1 VRRLSWLI
9 KLSLVVVVS
18 GLGLAAVTAGIIPH
32 VVQALHA
39 HEQDP
44 ITLPPFSD
52 LAQRSYVYDL
62 AGNTIAFFELENSQP
77 VKVDQVPQ
85 LVIQAVLAVEDSEFY
100 LHKGVNVRSLAR
112 AILADVQTGS
122 SRQGAST
129 ITMQLAKLEYLANF
143 DQDAR
148 YKLIQARYALML
160 EKQLTKDQILERYLN
175 VVYFGANAYG
185 IQAAA
190 EVYFGKQAKDLT
202 MLEGAFLAG
211 LIRAP
216 SSYNP
221 IENPEQSKARF
232 KTVVRRLVDE
242 KMLTEADGLTAYET
256 FELPEIA
263 QRTPELPSARTHF
276 TNEVKDFLLNRSTI
290 LGDTYEARF
299 NALFRGGLS
308 VYTTLDPNIQQMAN
322 DAKNAQLPA
331 NAAGIEAA
339 MTVLDTTSGAV
350 RAMVGGKEFEK
361 DVNEVNL
368 ALRPRQTGSSIKLF
382 ILAAAIQAGAQG
394 NDIIDGTKP
403 CELPNPGNPREP
415 FIIKGGVSKAPATLA
430 EMTWSSINCAYARLS
445 QIVGLNRLVIS
456 TYRMARSPWL
466 IGDKEN
472 DGRVIEAFASY
483 ATGANEMSSLD
494 MAAGGQTIA
503 NRGLHQEPYIIER
516 IESPRGLVYQHQ
528 LVGTQVLDP
537 DVADQTVAILKGVIT
552 RGTARKAMEGGL
564 QGGDRP
570 AAGKT
575 GTQDK
580 NTNAWFVGFTPQLTA
595 AVWVGDPNGY
605 TQMDGIPE
613 FVAAGVPKV
622 QGGTFPARIW
632 KAMMEPAH
640 YGLPIVDWPAPP
652 PPERPAARL
661 YLPGNECLA
670 KGAAV
675 APPVDPAAPVDPN
688 APPVVVGNPVKVDP
702 GTTVSPSN
710 LDPNAP
716 LPTVALN
723 GVLVYECKRGLP
735 VAAPPSTAAPAEA
748 PPTTAPEAPPGT

>member
-1 VRRLSWLI
+1 MRHTDHDRFQGEAATILRGVVRRLSWLI
-9 KLSLVVVVS
+9 KLSLIVVVS
-18 GLGLAAVTAGIIPH
+18 GLGLAAVTAGIIPQ

-39 HEQDP
+39 HNQDP
-44 ITLPPFSD
+44 ISLPPFSA

-62 AGNTIAFFELENSQP
+62 SGNTIAFFELENSQP
-77 VKVDQVPQ
+77 VQVDQVPEP
-85 LVIQAVLAVEDSEFY
+85 VIQAVLAVEDSEFY
-100 LHKGVNVRSLAR
+100 SHKGVNVRSLAR

-143 DQDAR
+143 EQDAR
-148 YKLIQARYALML
+148 YKLIQTRYALML

-242 KMLTEADGLTAYET
+242 KMLTEADGITAYET
-256 FELPEIA
+256 FEIPERA

-299 NALFRGGLS
+299 NALFRGGLA

-322 DAKNAQLPA
+322 DAKNAQLPP

-339 MTVLDTTSGAV
+339 LTVLDTTTGAV

-368 ALRPRQTGSSIKLF
+368 ALSPRQTGSSIKLF
-382 ILAAAIQAGAQG
+382 ILAAAIQAGAQA
-394 NDIIDGTKP
+394 NDVIDGTKP
-403 CELPNPGNPREP
+403 CELPNPGNPKEP
-415 FIIKGGVSKAPATLA
+415 FIIKGGVSKGPATLA
-430 EMTWSSINCAYARLS
+430 EMTWSSINCAFARLS

-483 ATGANEMSSLD
+483 ATGANEMSTLD

-528 LVGTQVLDP
+528 LIGTQVLDP
-537 DVADQTVAILKGVIT
+537 DVADQTVAVLKGVIT
-552 RGTARKAMEGGL
+552 RGTARNAIDYGSLGRRPERLHPDGRHPGVRCRRRP
-564 QGGDRP
+564 QGAGRYLPRQDLESGHGAGSLRQPDRRLASTSTTGAQSGP
-570 AAGKT
+570 A
-575 GTQDK
+575 
-580 NTNAWFVGFTPQLTA
+580 L
-595 AVWVGDPNGY
+595 
-605 TQMDGIPE
+605 
-613 FVAAGVPKV
+613 
-622 QGGTFPARIW
+622 PARQR
-632 KAMMEPAH
+632 MS
-640 YGLPIVDWPAPP
+640 
-652 PPERPAARL
+652 RPRRCGPTAR
-661 YLPGNECLA
+661 
-670 KGAAV
+670 
-675 APPVDPAAPVDPN
+675 
-688 APPVVVGNPVKVDP
+688 
-702 GTTVSPSN
+702 
-710 LDPNAP
+710 
-716 LPTVALN
+716 
-723 GVLVYECKRGLP
+723 
-735 VAAPPSTAAPAEA
+735 
-748 PPTTAPEAPPGT
+748 